1 MFSLFGNR
9 KKIQLPEEERMQNN
23 ASSFSFAIGDTFQCN
38 VEEVRLL
45 LKDRQG
51 YIVLLIPS
59 ESLLENPRGW
69 IKALCN
75 SSYIVVYGNE
85 KEKKLKRFLSLLD
98 RQIFSPIPKLVS
110 GAICLDDQERI
121 KEVVSALPAPEKCI
135 TIISR

>member
-1 MFSLFGNR
+1 
-9 KKIQLPEEERMQNN
+9 MQKN

-38 VEEVRLL
+38 VEEARLL
-45 LKDRQG
+45 LKTRQG

-59 ESLLENPRGW
+59 EDLLENPRSW
-69 IKALCN
+69 IKALSN
-75 SSYIVVYGNE
+75 SSYIVVYGDE

-110 GAICLDDQERI
+110 GAICLDNPERI

-135 TIISR
+135 TIVSR